1 VTDGGHLSST
11 SENATPSFSKFM
23 NVIVE
28 LLLQFAAA
36 KDRVLSSLTECARL
50 KSLLPNAKRVIL
62 PESGHTF
69 LLEDGVD
76 LVSMLHKNGFTH
88 PYSSPAISPSTDCA
102 AFQGGP
108 LNLNSSAQ
116 SHLPLKKRKD
126 EVPDDVMDELGRI
139 LEP

>member
-62 PESGHTF
+62 PERLCSFSGRSFEFEFQCT
-69 LLEDGVD
+69 V
-76 LVSMLHKNGFTH
+76 
-88 PYSSPAISPSTDCA
+88 PSSS
-102 AFQGGP
+102 
-108 LNLNSSAQ
+108 
-116 SHLPLKKRKD
+116 
-126 EVPDDVMDELGRI
+126 
-139 LEP
+139 